1 MDLLILITYF
11 SICWAVF
18 KIFNISVNKWS
29 ITTVILGAVII
40 LGTILS
46 LVSYY
51 HPASVTA
58 RSYFVSTPIVPNV
71 KGKIIEVNV
80 QPNTP
85 LKKGDVLFKI
95 DPTPFEA
102 EVKRITSELNFAK
115 KRLSQTK
122 KLVKAQ
128 AGNKF
133 DVEKYQKE
141 VSTLRAKLEKVKFDL
156 DSTVVKAPTSGFVT
170 HLRVK
175 PGTMAVPLPLV
186 PMMTFIN
193 TDKLFY
199 IGGFTQQPMQNL
211 KVGNEAEVYFAGI
224 PGRVFKGK
232 VVQIIDALA
241 EGQLS
246 PSVSMVKVNPNMPEG
261 LIPVVIELTDDMSDF
276 YIPMGASSTI
286 AVYSE
291 EFHHVS
297 IIRRILMRMMS
308 WKNYVKLH

>member
-11 SICWAVF
+11 SICWVIF
-18 KIFNISVNKWS
+18 RIFNISINKWS

-46 LVSYY
+46 LVSYF

-80 QPNTP
+80 QPNTA

-95 DPTPFEA
+95 DPTPFQA
-102 EVKRITSELNFAK
+102 EVDKISSELNFSK
-115 KRLSQTK
+115 KRLAQSK

-141 VSTLRAKLEKVKFDL
+141 VSSLSAKLDRAKFDL

-175 PGTMAVPLPLV
+175 EGMMAVPLPLV

-193 TDKLFY
+193 TDKVFY

-211 KVGNEAEVYFAGI
+211 KEGNEAEIYFAGI

-232 VVQIIDALA
+232 VVQVIDALA

-246 PSVSMVKVNPNMPEG
+246 TSVSMVRVNAQMPEG
-261 LIPVVIELTDDMSDF
+261 LIPVVIELTDDMSEF

-291 EFHHVS
+291 KFHHVS
-297 IIRRILMRMMS
+297 IVRKILMRMMS